1 MIAAFINLKG
11 GCGKSVSAVHLCR
24 YLCGQQKQVALIDA
38 DAQKTSSTWIEN
50 LDEGIPRPEFYR
62 IADPDPLLDG
72 LPAIAEEHDETVVDG
87 AGGLAEVQ
95 RTILLLAEL
104 VFIPVQPNFADIT
117 ASHEAIQAVR
127 RARKVRGGAPNAYT
141 VLMREA
147 EEVLSQYQDV
157 PLLQTQI
164 PQRQAVADS
173 MGQGKT
179 LFDSRGVRGATDV
192 AHRYRR
198 LFKEA
203 GYT

>member
-1 MIAAFINLKG
+1 
-11 GCGKSVSAVHLCR
+11 
-24 YLCGQQKQVALIDA
+24 LCGQQKRVALIDA

-50 LDEGIPRPEFYR
+50 LDKGIPRPELYR
-62 IADPDPLLDG
+62 IADPDPLLDR

-104 VFIPVQPNFADIT
+104 ILIPVQPNFADIT

-127 RARKVRGGAPNAYT
+127 RARKVRGGAPNTYT
-141 VLMREA
+141 VLMRVVPRTVLLREA

-198 LFKEA
+198 LFREA
-203 GYT
+203 GYA